1 MNSIRQVPSRMK
13 SKMTETSLG
22 EERERF
28 DKQQVSLMAIKG
40 SEIYYFTS
48 ALMQIVYVFDKRQ
61 AEIFEVML
69 PKKVVIVKKP

>member
-1 MNSIRQVPSRMK
+1 MK

-22 EERERF
+22 EEKERF

-40 SEIYYFTS
+40 SEIYYFITS

-69 PKKVVIVKKP
+69 LKKVVIVKKP